1 MKRICTAF
9 AGSQCIAQGD
19 LLDEVVVVA
28 KHAIESGADS
38 VLIFDDKDGRV
49 VDVDYR
55 GTDEEVLERLRPEP
69 PKRARGRPRLGVT
82 SREVSLLPRQWEW
95 LAQQP
100 GGISVALRKLIDE
113 ARKANRSKDDVRKS
127 QTRAYQFASAM
138 AGDLPGFEEAMRA
151 LFANDKDK
159 FQGCASN
166 WPADILKH
174 TLHLAYSSIEG
185 EP

>member
-1 MKRICTAF
+1 MKRICTVF
-9 AGSQCIAQGD
+9 AGDQCIAQGD
-19 LLDEVVVVA
+19 LVDEVAVA
-28 KHAIESGADS
+28 AKRAIESGAES
-38 VLIFDDKDGRV
+38 VLIFDDNNGRV

-55 GTDEEVLERLRPEP
+55 GTDDEVLERLRPEP
-69 PKRARGRPRLGVT
+69 QKRSRGRPKLGVI

-95 LAQQP
+95 LAEQP
-100 GGISVALRKLIDE
+100 GGISVALRKLVDE
-113 ARKANRSKDDVRKS
+113 ARKSNRSKDDERKS

-151 LFANDKDK
+151 LFANDRDK
-159 FQGCASN
+159 FKDCASD

-174 TLHLAYSSIEG
+174 TLHLAYSPIET